1 VEEEGVDI
9 WEKREDC
16 VEGRMEDGRNDY
28 GVKSDDID
36 QMVWEIEFFC
46 GSDCC
51 CRMVWS
57 GVHGVQRIQCQ
68 GLRLVVDSGVVFHG
82 LATRIENHGMWFL
95 DHVGRKQ

>member
-1 VEEEGVDI
+1 
-9 WEKREDC
+9 
-16 VEGRMEDGRNDY
+16 MEDGRNDY

-57 GVHGVQRIQCQ
+57 GVHGVQRIQFQ

-82 LATRIENHGMWFL
+82 LATQIENHGRKSWNVVSRSRREKAVTKGL
-95 DHVGRKQ
+95 KVGLIPLIM